1 MEGLPVHAFD
11 RLEDL
16 LRKEAQPDDAGDLLS
31 VQGIDRLQDGEE
43 LYGIGAFRVQEE
55 AVEVAALQM
64 LHPFLPT
71 VGELVVE
78 DLADLR
84 VCRFHVRLRGLR
96 IREDQPNLPVA
107 AEIVQDSPEFRQPVV
122 YIVRILFHELLGCGL
137 NLFGQQVPGVIL
149 EKEMG
154 HCHFHHQLQHQE
166 DEEFVHEPGVVQIV
180 FPGGAES
187 LHLHGRVSF
196 SCLYFHLYP
205 ESFAGVNIIL

>member
-1 MEGLPVHAFD
+1 M
-11 RLEDL
+11 
-16 LRKEAQPDDAGDLLS
+16 
-31 VQGIDRLQDGEE
+31 
-43 LYGIGAFRVQEE
+43 QEE

-64 LHPFLPT
+64 LHPFLPLLPQRLYEGATVGGRIFQRVKGKVIET

-122 YIVRILFHELLGCGL
+122 YIVRILFHELLGCVL